1 MVLNQISA
9 STYGKIGKSAD
20 VSKYVMGGRDQEEVG
35 ITKQARVSELEVEFR
50 EEEEEENMNRRE
62 KAMEDFE
69 VEFCS
74 AAPGPRLKDDKFC
87 KKSITCFLPR
97 PRMSTVNK
105 ISANTFQQIGN
116 SRNEGYVMQPS
127 K

>member
-20 VSKYVMGGRDQEEVG
+20 VSKYVMGGRGQEEEG

-87 KKSITCFLPR
+87 ENLITCFLPR

>member
-20 VSKYVMGGRDQEEVG
+20 VSKYVMGGRGQEEEG
-35 ITKQARVSELEVEFR
+35 INQARVSELEVEFR

-87 KKSITCFLPR
+87 EKSITCFLLR